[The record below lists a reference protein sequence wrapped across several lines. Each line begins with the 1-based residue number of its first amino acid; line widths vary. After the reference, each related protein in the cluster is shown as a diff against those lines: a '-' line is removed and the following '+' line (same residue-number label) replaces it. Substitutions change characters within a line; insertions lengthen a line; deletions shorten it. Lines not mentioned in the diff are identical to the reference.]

1 MPFFT
6 FSCTESCLL
15 SLPLAIIPSILW
27 LAFFYASATHREKI
41 WDISRVAAW
50 GVFIAIPV
58 TIIELG
64 FQWIFIGDARSP
76 TPLGW
81 FLYIFVG
88 ISLVEEFAKYAVV
101 RAKVVGRTFFNQPQ
115 DAVLYMVA
123 AALGFAAIENLVYAA
138 ALAQS
143 HADVFF
149 IILQRGVT
157 ATSLHVIASASLGY
171 FLAISLRAEVAQE
184 RFKTITVGV
193 IFATMLHGLY
203 NTFIINIERNALAH
217 EGLSASIAFS
227 WSLVAILLALSCAV
241 VLIAFRALAPKQ

>member
-15 SLPLAIIPSILW
+15 SLPLAVIPSVLW
-27 LAFFYASATHREKI
+27 ISVFYASASHREKI
-41 WDISRVAAW
+41 RDIARVALW

-58 TIIELG
+58 TLIELG
-64 FQWIFIGDARSP
+64 FQWVFIGDARAP

-101 RAKVVGRTFFNQPQ
+101 RAKAVGRSFFNEPQ
-115 DAVLYMVA
+115 DAVLYLVA
-123 AALGFAAIENLVYAA
+123 AALGFAAIENIVYAA
-138 ALAQS
+138 ALAQT

-149 IILQRGVT
+149 IALQRGIT

-171 FLAISLRAEVAQE
+171 FMALSLRADAAGE
-184 RFKTITVGV
+184 RFKMVTVGM

-203 NTFIINIERNALAH
+203 NTFIINIDRNALAH
-217 EGLSASIAFS
+217 EGLGASIAFS
-227 WSLVAILLALSCAV
+227 WALVAILLVLSCAV
-241 VLIAFRALAPKQ
+241 VLIAFRALAPKK